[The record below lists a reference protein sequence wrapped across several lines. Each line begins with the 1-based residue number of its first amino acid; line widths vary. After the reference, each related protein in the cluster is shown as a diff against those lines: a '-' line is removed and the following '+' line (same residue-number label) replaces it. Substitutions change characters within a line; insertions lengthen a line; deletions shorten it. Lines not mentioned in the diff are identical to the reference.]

1 MKQVNKKKTK
11 TNKVKRRKRWLTL
24 LGVIAF
30 CIAGFLGYRYYKDH
44 QSYRFDTPD
53 EADLFVVAQN
63 GISSFSYQDGLLQET
78 SHNSFKL
85 IEHGLNNYINRPII
99 QNRYLLLSD
108 YYGPSWKT
116 GRFVSID
123 FELGKVL
130 TKTELDANN
139 YINRPIIQNRYLL
152 LSDYYGPSWKT
163 GRFVSIDFE
172 LGKVLTKTE
181 LDAGSQTTGQS
192 SEYFFISQYNYYD
205 TYLAVYSPNL
215 ELVDKYVFNRPIY
228 ANSFSVDGNQIYMY
242 GLSMADNENIASYLY
257 HFDLVDGQLNLVQE
271 TRLDTADVTTYY
283 GNSALVENK
292 LVTTIRGGRNVVTGQ
307 ENVVLPTI
315 IIDDILTGERQTVT
329 SERYDY
335 HNIFDLRNG
344 LVAIDYSD
352 TSSSNVMS
360 FTLLNIHDLSNHFIT
375 IDPQY
380 DYHNIFDLRNG
391 LVAID
396 YSDTSSSNVMSF
408 TLLNIHDLSNHF
420 ITIDPQPY
428 NVDQTEY
435 LQSIRRLDAD
445 RILVLTSKAIW
456 IYNMTAQQFESQH
469 QLPSHIEGAFD
480 IWAA

>member
-11 TNKVKRRKRWLTL
+11 INKVKRRKRWLTL

-30 CIAGFLGYRYYKDH
+30 CIAGFLGYLYYKDH

-53 EADLFVVAQN
+53 EADLYVVAQN

-85 IEHGLNNYINRPII
+85 IEHGFNNYINRPII

-130 TKTELDANN
+130 TKT
-139 YINRPIIQNRYLL
+139 
-152 LSDYYGPSWKT
+152 G
-163 GRFVSIDFE
+163 
-172 LGKVLTKTE
+172 
-181 LDAGSQTTGQS
+181 LDAGSQTAGQS

-375 IDPQY
+375 IDPQ
-380 DYHNIFDLRNG
+380 
-391 LVAID
+391 
-396 YSDTSSSNVMSF
+396 S
-408 TLLNIHDLSNHF
+408 
-420 ITIDPQPY
+420 Y
-428 NVDQTEY
+428 NVEQTEY

-456 IYNMTAQQFESQH
+456 IYNIPAQQFESQH

>member
-53 EADLFVVAQN
+53 EADLYVVAQN

-130 TKTELDANN
+130 TKT
-139 YINRPIIQNRYLL
+139 
-152 LSDYYGPSWKT
+152 G
-163 GRFVSIDFE
+163 
-172 LGKVLTKTE
+172 
-181 LDAGSQTTGQS
+181 LDAGSQTAGQS

-375 IDPQY
+375 IDPQ
-380 DYHNIFDLRNG
+380 
-391 LVAID
+391 
-396 YSDTSSSNVMSF
+396 
-408 TLLNIHDLSNHF
+408 
-420 ITIDPQPY
+420 PY

>member
-53 EADLFVVAQN
+53 EADLYVVAQN

-85 IEHGLNNYINRPII
+85 IEHGL
-99 QNRYLLLSD
+99 
-108 YYGPSWKT
+108 
-116 GRFVSID
+116 
-123 FELGKVL
+123 
-130 TKTELDANN
+130 NN

-228 ANSFSVDGNQIYMY
+228 ANSFSVDGNQILYVWIIY
-242 GLSMADNENIASYLY
+242 G
-257 HFDLVDGQLNLVQE
+257 
-271 TRLDTADVTTYY
+271 
-283 GNSALVENK
+283 
-292 LVTTIRGGRNVVTGQ
+292 
-307 ENVVLPTI
+307 
-315 IIDDILTGERQTVT
+315 
-329 SERYDY
+329 
-335 HNIFDLRNG
+335 
-344 LVAIDYSD
+344 
-352 TSSSNVMS
+352 
-360 FTLLNIHDLSNHFIT
+360 
-375 IDPQY
+375 
-380 DYHNIFDLRNG
+380 
-391 LVAID
+391 
-396 YSDTSSSNVMSF
+396 
-408 TLLNIHDLSNHF
+408 
-420 ITIDPQPY
+420 
-428 NVDQTEY
+428 
-435 LQSIRRLDAD
+435 
-445 RILVLTSKAIW
+445 
-456 IYNMTAQQFESQH
+456 
-469 QLPSHIEGAFD
+469 
-480 IWAA
+480 